1 MEKQGGPSF
10 QLRTALVSVRDADAS
25 QWNVHYVL
33 HIEKKNKSSR
43 DAHVSECHLI

>member
-10 QLRTALVSVRDADAS
+10 QLRTALVSIRDADAS

-33 HIEKKNKSSR
+33 HIEKKIKAPEMR
-43 DAHVSECHLI
+43 MLVSVI

>member
-10 QLRTALVSVRDADAS
+10 QLRTALVSIRDADAS

-33 HIEKKNKSSR
+33 HIEKKKIKAPEMR
-43 DAHVSECHLI
+43 MLVSVI